1 MDFIDFELRAW
12 RSDDAH
18 VQALVHRSPVGDM
31 RQPVTVPFDAASL
44 EAFRRTFTDLPT
56 GEQAVK
62 WADLIAGGKQL
73 AAVLLPPP
81 VYSLLIRGLERIS
94 PDDGL
99 RLRLCLDSALA
110 DLPWEC
116 LYRPDAAGQSPSEGF
131 LALDSRI
138 SLVREAPRVSTTA
151 SRPRRKQHLL
161 FAGAPFMVQGV
172 DRWGVELER
181 QNLEEALKPV
191 NDLLSVESVTAD
203 KMSFETALAHEGID
217 IFHYS
222 GHADTTIDDRGF
234 LVEEIRTERTDD
246 PRFVMWQ
253 SQDYKRLYNTDKLY
267 IDPLYVERLSNLLRR
282 AGTRL
287 AVFSACNSGRWSFV
301 EPLLR
306 AGLPVVIGAQGM
318 LHSMSAVAFFHKLYK
333 ALAIGLSL
341 DEAVTWA
348 RMSLLEP
355 DTITDDLRW
364 QWAMFTV
371 YMPTPDALLFPKPRL
386 PKIQGRQ
393 ESLRSQRQQTV
404 INIAKLV
411 YQDIDQQIG
420 KVEGSGRVVGS
431 SIDQIKDQ

>member
-12 RSDDAH
+12 QADDAH
-18 VQALVHRSPVGDM
+18 VQALVHSSPVGGM
-31 RQPVTVPFDAASL
+31 RQPVAVPFDAASL
-44 EAFRRTFTDLPT
+44 EAFRRTFTDFPT
-56 GEQAVK
+56 SEQAVK

-81 VYSLLIRGLERIS
+81 VYSLLIRCLERIS

-99 RLRLCLDSALA
+99 RLRLCLDGALA

-116 LYRPDAAGQSPSEGF
+116 LYRPDTTGQSPSEGF

-138 SLVREAPRVSTTA
+138 SLVREAPTA
-151 SRPRRKQHLL
+151 SATAPRPRRKQHLL
-161 FAGAPFMVQGV
+161 FAGAPFMVRGE
-172 DRWGVELER
+172 DYWRVELER

-191 NDLLSVESVTAD
+191 NDLLSMESVTAD
-203 KMSFETALAHEGID
+203 KMSFETALSHEGID

-222 GHADTTIDDRGF
+222 GHTGTNDDRGF
-234 LVEEIRTERTDD
+234 LVEEIKTERTDN
-246 PRFVMWQ
+246 PRFMEWQ
-253 SQDYKRLYNTDKLY
+253 WGTDRVY
-267 IDPLYVERLSNLLRR
+267 FDPLYVEKLSNLLRR

-318 LHSMSAVAFFHKLYK
+318 LDSMAAVAFSHKLYE

-355 DTITDDLRW
+355 DTVTDDIRW
-364 QWAMFTV
+364 QWAMFMV
-371 YMPTPDALLFPKPRL
+371 YMPTPDAVLFPKPKL
-386 PKIQGRQ
+386 AKIQGRQ
-393 ESLRSQRQQTV
+393 ESIRSQRQQTV
-404 INIAKLV
+404 INIGKLV

-420 KVEGSGRVVGS
+420 KVEGSGQVVGS
-431 SIDQIKDQ
+431 SIEQIKDQ

>member
-12 RSDDAH
+12 QADASH
-18 VQALVHRSPVGDM
+18 VQVMVHRSPVGDM
-31 RQPVTVPFDAASL
+31 RQPVAVPFDAAGL

-73 AAVLLPPP
+73 AATLLPPP
-81 VYSLLIRGLERIS
+81 VYSLLIRGLERIP

-116 LYRPDAAGQSPSEGF
+116 LYRPDAAGQSPPEGF

-138 SLVREAPRVSTTA
+138 SLVREAPTASATA

-172 DRWGVELER
+172 DRWDVELER

-203 KMSFETALAHEGID
+203 KMSFETALARGQID

-222 GHADTTIDDRGF
+222 GHTGANDDKEC

-246 PRFVMWQ
+246 PRFVIWQ
-253 SQDYKRLYNTDKLY
+253 NPDYKRLYNTDKLY
-267 IDPLYVERLSNLLRR
+267 VDPLYVERLSNLLRR

-318 LHSMSAVAFFHKLYK
+318 LDSRTAVAFFHKLYE
-333 ALAIGLSL
+333 ALAIGMSL
-341 DEAVTWA
+341 DEGITWA

-355 DTITDDLRW
+355 NTVTDDHRW
-364 QWAMFTV
+364 QWAMFMV

-386 PKIQGRQ
+386 PKILGRQ
-393 ESLRSQRQQTV
+393 ETMRSKRQQTV
-404 INIAKLV
+404 INIGKLV

-431 SIDQIKDQ
+431 SIDQIKD